1 MMKSMTQNK
10 LKHRQRQNLNCPSK
24 GQVETAKVLA
34 ENLLTY
40 ADLLRIDWILGETI
54 DDWEWRH
61 GDGLDDLVENGR
73 GTLGRVR
80 EMIRVEEK
88 KGGES

>member
-1 MMKSMTQNK
+1 MNEEN
-10 LKHRQRQNLNCPSK
+10 HPK
-24 GQVETAKVLA
+24 GQVETAEVLT
-34 ENLLTY
+34 ENRLTY

-54 DDWEWRH
+54 DEWEWR
-61 GDGLDDLVENGR
+61 DNEGLDDLIENGR

-80 EMIRVEEK
+80 AMIRAEE

>member
-1 MMKSMTQNK
+1 MNEEN
-10 LKHRQRQNLNCPSK
+10 HSK
-24 GQVETAKVLA
+24 GQVETAEVLT
-34 ENLLTY
+34 ENRLTY

-54 DDWEWRH
+54 DEWEWRH
-61 GDGLDDLVENGR
+61 GDLDDLIENGR

-80 EMIRVEEK
+80 EMIRAEK